1 MCKTHR
7 TVCSKKSFG
16 IFTVGYHVLLL
27 GFMQVLT
34 KIVKFRIRR
43 VGEEGLE
50 PPVSLENGFTVRAA
64 TSYRLLSQI

>member
-1 MCKTHR
+1 
-7 TVCSKKSFG
+7 
-16 IFTVGYHVLLL
+16 
-27 GFMQVLT
+27 MQVLT